1 MDYQSTKAKP
11 QVKAASNSD
20 DQGGKLNVYLPAGYI
35 GRMNQLLDMLDEQGV
50 DVRDKN
56 RPENLSKSKLIKYL
70 VDEEL
75 KRHGIETE

>member
-20 DQGGKLNVYLPAGYI
+20 DQGGKLNVYLPAGY
-35 GRMNQLLDMLDEQGV
+35 MNQLLDMLDEQGV